1 MESDYFAYGSNMN
14 FKQMQLRC
22 PGALFEGTAKLDN
35 WKYYINSD
43 GYAGIEK
50 SPSDFVLGCL
60 WKLTDRHWQTLDQY
74 EAVDE
79 GFYFKKKIPVFSD
92 KNSSEINAV
101 VYLSSNTDY
110 GIPTKSYQQG
120 VLDGACEAGLPKDY
134 VLGLR
139 NWAE

>member
-22 PGALFEGTAKLDN
+22 PGAFFAGTAKLNN

-43 GYAGIEK
+43 GYAGIEE
-50 SPSDFVLGCL
+50 SSSDFVLGCL
-60 WKLTDRHWQTLDQY
+60 WKLTDRNWQTLDQY

-79 GFYFKKKIPVFSD
+79 GFYFKKKISVFSD

-101 VYLSSNTDY
+101 VYLSTNSDY

-120 VLDGACEAGLPKDY
+120 VLDGACEVGLPEDY
-134 VLGLR
+134 IFSLR
-139 NWAE
+139 NWGE